1 MPSQTKERIVVKTVF
16 KTVVLMVVVL
26 AIAVLGY
33 LGICIATGNTM
44 PLSFVQGLASGK
56 GVASSAISAAT
67 GTESG
72 NAFEVAAEKLG
83 LSAGEVQE
91 ATEIAS
97 SLGVDVNDA
106 EQVNEIVTKN
116 LDKADEVQSIVAQA
130 QSGQIS
136 QAEAKAKIASLL
148 DLG

>member
-1 MPSQTKERIVVKTVF
+1 MVKTVF
-16 KTVVLMVVVL
+16 KTVTLMVVILFV
-26 AIAVLGY
+26 AVFGY
-33 LGICIATGNTM
+33 LGICVATGNTM

-83 LSAGEVQE
+83 LSASEVQE
-91 ATEIAS
+91 AAEVAS

-106 EQVNEIVTKN
+106 EQVNEVVAKN
-116 LDKADEVQSIVAQA
+116 LDKTGEIRSIVAQA

-136 QAEAKAKIASLL
+136 QADAKARIASLL